1 MAPDNV
7 RGLAPVGDDGGA
19 VRAGH
24 VEPGHADEVR
34 GSDLHARDQVII
46 KEHIQ
51 LEAVIHQLIGDM
63 VAVAEDLPQRFVV
76 HDAHDLVDEVNAPV
90 QDHAAAMLRRAA
102 PVTGNAPGSV
112 YTGLHAV
119 HLPQITAVINV
130 AHEQEFAVPAAV
142 LVNREQ
148 SVVLVGCIK
157 HFLQIGR
164 GKRHGLVHIVGH
176 RDGHKIHRRV
186 AQQRLERRVR
196 VDPVFLRRLAAFRL
210 DVIDAHQI
218 HDITVPQIFAVP

>member
-1 MAPDNV
+1 M
-7 RGLAPVGDDGGA
+7 LMKF
-19 VRAGH
+19 
-24 VEPGHADEVR
+24 
-34 GSDLHARDQVII
+34 DLHARDQVII

-148 SVVLVGCIK
+148 SVVLIGCIK

-164 GKRHGLVHIVGH
+164 GKRHGLLADDVLSRLHCLNGKRLVHIVGH

-186 AQQRLERRVR
+186 AQKRLERRVG

-218 HDITVPQIFAVP
+218 HNITVPQIFAVP